1 MLITDLSLFNSQK
14 LETAQMP
21 INMDKKIMVKWN
33 TKLLQYTITW
43 MDIKYYA

>member
-21 INMDKKIMVKWN
+21 INMDKKIMVDLYN
-33 TKLLQYTITW
+33 ETQNY
-43 MDIKYYA
+43 